1 MLHPRHR
8 LRAAALAICA
18 VCAATLVHAA
28 PLATVEVDAR
38 DAPRGIQRVPLTLP
52 VKAGNLTLLYPK
64 WLPGE
69 HAPNGPIGSLSALK
83 FSSGGKALT
92 WRRDDVDMYAF
103 HLTIP
108 ANTTSLEAS
117 FEVLSEH
124 DAKEP
129 NATRLATDA
138 LAIILWNELMLYPA
152 GVQSDDL
159 QVAARLRLPT
169 GWSFGTALARAG
181 ADAGGGGGGGGGGDE
196 IQFAQVSLTS
206 LIDSP
211 VLAGRYFRTEALG
224 GTPAAYLHLAADSAA
239 ALAIPAETLAQ
250 YRKLVQ
256 EAGALFGATHYNEY
270 HFLWT
275 LSEQIDF
282 EGIEHHQSSDNRSTE
297 RTLIDG
303 ELRRSSDA
311 ETLLPHEYTHSW
323 NGKYRRPAGLATGN
337 YDTPMRGELLWVYEG
352 LTEYIGMVLSARSGL
367 ASVADAR
374 DTWADA
380 AAWAQTHKGRE
391 WRPLADTAISGPFI
405 YDVAPEWQDRTR
417 GADFYVESALLW
429 LEADSLIRSKSGG
442 AKSLDDFC
450 KLFHGAPSTAPKVVP
465 YTFNDVVQGLNN
477 VLPYDWRGFWTE
489 RLNRL
494 RAEAPLEGIK
504 ASGWRLS
511 FDNEPTA
518 EQRGEEAIQKKTNL
532 QYSLGFDLRDD
543 GAVITNIVPGSPADL
558 AGIAPGSRL
567 IAVDGRKYSKDV
579 LHDVLSA
586 GSADTGGAD
595 ARAIRLLIEKDDMF
609 SSVDL
614 RYAGKARYPRLE
626 RDTAVPDVL
635 STIMT
640 PHAP

>member
-1 MLHPRHR
+1 MFDPRHR
-8 LRAAALAICA
+8 LRAAAWSICA
-18 VCAATLVHAA
+18 LCAAMLAQAATLAQAA
-28 PLATVEVDAR
+28 PPTTVEVDAR
-38 DAPRGIQRVPLTLP
+38 DAPRGIQRVHLTMP

-69 HAPNGPIGSLSALK
+69 HAPDGPIGAVSGLK
-83 FSSGGKALT
+83 FSSGGKALA

-103 HLTIP
+103 HLTVP
-108 ANTTSLEAS
+108 ADATSLEAS

-124 DAKEP
+124 DAKSP
-129 NATRLATDA
+129 NATRLSTDA
-138 LAIILWNELMLYPA
+138 VAIILWSELMLYPA

-169 GWSFGTALARAG
+169 GWNFGTALVRAG
-181 ADAGGGGGGGGGGDE
+181 GDADE
-196 IQFAQVSLTS
+196 IQFGQVSLTT

-224 GTPAAYLHLAADSAA
+224 GAPAVYLHLAADSAA
-239 ALAIPAETLAQ
+239 ALAMPAETLAQ

-270 HFLWT
+270 HFLLS
-275 LSEQIDF
+275 LSEQIDY
-282 EGIEHHQSSDNRSTE
+282 EGIEHHQSSDNRATE

-303 ELRRSSDA
+303 DLRRSSDA

-367 ASVADAR
+367 ATAADAR

-380 AAWAQTHKGRE
+380 AAWAQSHKGRE
-391 WRPLADTAISGPFI
+391 WRPLADTAVSGPFV
-405 YDVAPEWQDRTR
+405 YDQAPEWQDRTR

-429 LEADSLIRSKSGG
+429 LEADTLIRSKSGG
-442 AKSLDDFC
+442 KKSLDDFC

-465 YTFNDVVQGLNN
+465 YNFNDVVQWLNN

-511 FDNEPTA
+511 FDSEPTP
-518 EQRGEEAIQKKTNL
+518 EQRGEESIQKKTNL
-532 QYSLGFDLRDD
+532 QYSLGFDLRDE
-543 GAVITNIVPGSPADL
+543 GAAITNIVPGSPADV

-567 IAVDGRKYSKDV
+567 IAVDGRRYSKAV
-579 LHDVLSA
+579 LHDALNA
-586 GSADTGGAD
+586 GGTE
-595 ARAIRLLIEKDDMF
+595 ARTIRLLIEKDDMF
-609 SSVDL
+609 TSVDL
-614 RYAGKARYPRLE
+614 HYAGKARYPRLE
-626 RDTAVPDVL
+626 RDTSVPDVL
-635 STIMT
+635 STIMA
-640 PHAP
+640 PHGS